1 MHRER
6 CKIIYMRWK
15 NMKNMKTRIAAAAC
29 AAITAVCGMQ
39 AISASAYQ
47 NYFVHTVNSQD
58 YCENAYNMGQAIKGW
73 SRFGGINANSTW
85 TGSATC
91 GPICKKNFG
100 KVSYSGNNNGT
111 VLTKSQGLSMYLAQ
125 SFFGTT
131 VFMEHITGSNTVYKP
146 GDQVRIGSSTR
157 NAAQKT
163 IFITYVSGNT
173 FDTYSINHSTN
184 KIECCKYRKIAGS
197 YRFQRL
203 NANGTVAEDNIYTD
217 FLIRPI
223 KQGDVNGDGIF
234 SDDDQTWLNDHI
246 GAMSNY
252 PKDANAV
259 MNPSTKATELFIR
272 AAFGDKQ
279 TWTIPYSAYYTIG
292 YNLNHKDGVPGSHND
307 TGRMTWDGS
316 NSYYYITVNDL

>member
-1 MHRER
+1 
-6 CKIIYMRWK
+6 MRWK
-15 NMKNMKTRIAAAAC
+15 NMKNMKTRIAAMLFAATTTVC
-29 AAITAVCGMQ
+29 AAQAITA
-39 AISASAYQ
+39 SAYV
-47 NYFVHTVNSQD
+47 NHFVYTVISQD
-58 YCENAYNMGQAIKGW
+58 QAENAQYMGEVVRGW
-73 SRFGGINANSTW
+73 SRFGNINAGSTW

-100 KVSYSGNNNGT
+100 KGSYSGNNNGT
-111 VLTKSQGLSMYLAQ
+111 VLTKSQGLSMHMAQ

-146 GDQVRIGSSTR
+146 GDQVRLGSTR

-163 IFITYVSGNT
+163 IFITYVNGNT

-184 KIECCKYRKIAGS
+184 KIECCKYRKKANS
-197 YRFQRL
+197 YKFQRL

-223 KQGDVNGDGIF
+223 KEGDVNGDGVF
-234 SDDDQTWLNDHI
+234 TDADRTWMNTNI
-246 GAMSNY
+246 GDVSNY
-252 PKDANAV
+252 PKDANAL

-272 AAFGDKQ
+272 AAMGDKQ
-279 TWTIPYSAYYTIG
+279 TWTIPYSTYYTIG
-292 YNLNHKDGVPGSHND
+292 WNLGHKDGQQGVYND

-316 NSYYYITVNDL
+316 GCFYYVTVNDL